1 MAPAQQQADSYGF
14 TWSTQQASWTPI
26 GFMPSSS
33 SDLMP
38 PLRMPNLTVNASF
51 APPGC
56 VDLLCNSTI
65 DAAPQYFPCDDASCT
80 NASRNASNASKTPR
94 LRAPSRLWAA
104 AHTLLFPQ
112 LDVDDD
118 SDSAT
123 LDAQAP
129 DTSKDAQASS
139 SQFHDEPFTLKIT
152 GEAAGQIG
160 ALYGCCQYD
169 DSSPSLENNIRP
181 TIPIRWH
188 GAPAQT
194 ESLLLLVDDMSFKL
208 GNRSWPLVLSIVP
221 DVHHVSDVGEM
232 RPCAAR
238 NSRRNSAQFCSRAAH
253 MPPMARPPA
262 TRAGTLCRGVS
273 TSPGCGTAR
282 ASAKAPARAPTLFR
296 SRTTAARRAPASAT
310 APRWSGSRTTRSRR
324 SSSGRS

>member
-38 PLRMPNLTVNASF
+38 LLTQPNLTVNASF

-65 DAAPQYFPCDDASCT
+65 DAAPQYLPCDDASCT
-80 NASRNASNASKTPR
+80 NASRDASNASSNRSKAPR

-188 GAPAQT
+188 GAPPQT

-238 NSRRNSAQFCSRAAH
+238 NSSAQFGAILFTRAAH
-253 MPPMARPPA
+253 MPPTARPSA
-262 TRAGTLCRGVS
+262 IRAGTLCRGAS
-273 TSPGCGTAR
+273 TSPGSGTAR
-282 ASAKAPARAPTLFR
+282 ASVKAPARAPT
-296 SRTTAARRAPASAT
+296 
-310 APRWSGSRTTRSRR
+310 
-324 SSSGRS
+324 

>member
-1 MAPAQQQADSYGF
+1 MAAA
-14 TWSTQQASWTPI
+14 TA
-26 GFMPSSS
+26 
-33 SDLMP
+33 
-38 PLRMPNLTVNASF
+38 
-51 APPGC
+51 AP
-56 VDLLCNSTI
+56 TA
-65 DAAPQYFPCDDASCT
+65 AAPQYFPCDDASCT
-80 NASRNASNASKTPR
+80 NASRNASNASNRSRAPR

-123 LDAQAP
+123 LDVQAP

-238 NSRRNSAQFCSRAAH
+238 NSAQFYSRAADI
-253 MPPMARPPA
+253 PPTDDPPA
-262 TRAGTLCRGVS
+262 TRAGTLCRGAS
-273 TSPGCGTAR
+273 TSPGCGPAR
-282 ASAKAPARAPTLFR
+282 ASAKARARARP
-296 SRTTAARRAPASAT
+296 
-310 APRWSGSRTTRSRR
+310 
-324 SSSGRS
+324 